1 MHMCR
6 QSPSPLDLAPRRLA
20 RGPAH
25 TSGWMIYIYRYMSD
39 IYIWIYVNMCMYVFI
54 CVDELLLFLQL
65 KRGWQA
71 AQAKLQD

>member
-1 MHMCR
+1 
-6 QSPSPLDLAPRRLA
+6 
-20 RGPAH
+20 
-25 TSGWMIYIYRYMSD
+25 MIYIYRYMSD